1 MTRDL
6 LWAWR
11 WLRKNP
17 LFGTAV
23 IAILGL
29 GIGASTAI
37 FSIVDAVLLRP
48 LPYESSGRLVRIDET
63 STKRLISGV
72 PALDY
77 LRWRDRNDLFEQTV
91 PYVKDIVTV
100 TGSAGKAIRYSLYA
114 PPVDCSALLGVRA
127 QLGRA
132 LLDSDDL
139 PGSLRWPC
147 SATGSGGAAFM
158 RTSARSAAR
167 CEFPVRSS
175 LSSA

>member
-100 TGSAGKAIRYSLYA
+100 TGSAEPDQVFALRTAGGLF
-114 PPVDCSALLGVRA
+114 PLLGVRA

-139 PGSLRWPC
+139 PGSPQVAVLGDRLWRRRFHADVGAVGRTLR
-147 SATGSGGAAFM
+147 
-158 RTSARSAAR
+158 
-167 CEFPVRSS
+167 
-175 LSSA
+175 